1 MAHIHTYMHA
11 YMCIIGGKGSAAQRC
26 CCCKEA
32 IIDRSGGRTT
42 DRGRG
47 RVYCLSA
54 ARTDVTH
61 HPQRPST
68 LGARPAAVHARG
80 SAGAVQL
87 ERHRLVALHVARSAA
102 PLRCGVGCA
111 LIERARAGAFR
122 IWLARAVQA
131 PVRVRHREDDFVAPR
146 PPLLGADD
154 GRMGCCCCCCFVGLW
169 DSSGWMRLLL
179 DDMIVLRVVSC
190 RQSVLPRQMLQAPCC
205 ENTTTTRARTHASI
219 HPSSPHQAATHSQR
233 RTHIRIT
240 HKSTSPRPIRYIDG
254 VE

>member
-1 MAHIHTYMHA
+1 MHA
-11 YMCIIGGKGSAAQRC
+11 CIHVHYRGQGQRSAALLLLQGGNN
-26 CCCKEA
+26 
-32 IIDRSGGRTT
+32 RSIGRA
-42 DRGRG
+42 DHGPWSQSRL
-47 RVYCLSA
+47 LSVCRA
-54 ARTDVTH
+54 YVTH

-111 LIERARAGAFR
+111 LVERARAGAFR

-154 GRMGCCCCCCFVGLW
+154 GWMGCCCCCCCFVGLW

-205 ENTTTTRARTHASI
+205 ENTTTTRARTHARI
-219 HPSSPHQAATHSQR
+219 HPSSSPHSPGSNPQPASYAYPHHPQK
-233 RTHIRIT
+233 
-240 HKSTSPRPIRYIDG
+240 HKSSPHSILYRRR
-254 VE
+254 